1 MFGAAV
7 WWLFLAHARWL
18 IAGEQP
24 AAAAP
29 RPPIELQVIEL
40 PGAPRAS
47 ETAQPSV
54 ARDEAPA
61 VSHHKFVPARPSQTL
76 RNSTVHDVQRA
87 IRPPR
92 PALES
97 ARDTTPTQHDA
108 SAPSTPVANAAPG
121 AQDAPPTSGGTAAS
135 GEPQHAPGSSAGIS
149 QQARLLA
156 QPLPELPDDLRE
168 QGYQAVAVARFVV
181 HADGTVDVELV
192 KPTQIPRLNQILL
205 ATLRQWR
212 FFPAMENGHP
222 VESHQDVRV
231 HFNVN

>member
-1 MFGAAV
+1 MFAAFV
-7 WWLFLAHARWL
+7 WWLFLANARWL
-18 IAGEQP
+18 IGGEQP

-29 RPPIELQVIEL
+29 RSPIELQVIEL

-47 ETAQPSV
+47 ETARPSV
-54 ARDEAPA
+54 PRDEAPA
-61 VSHHKFVPARPSQTL
+61 VSHHKPVPARPSQTP
-76 RNSTVHDVQRA
+76 RSSAVHDVPRA

-92 PALES
+92 PSLE
-97 ARDTTPTQHDA
+97 ATRDTTPAQHDA
-108 SAPSTPVANAAPG
+108 SAPSTPVAKAAPG
-121 AQDAPPTSGGTAAS
+121 PQDTPPTSGGTAAP
-135 GEPQHAPGSSAGIS
+135 GEPQHAPSSSAGIS

-181 HADGTVDVELV
+181 HADGTFDVELV

-231 HFNVN
+231 HFNVD